1 LILSNHNSWRVEQ
14 ANRAAVLIDAA
25 CYFGAL
31 RKALL
36 KARLTVFV
44 VGWDID
50 SRTRLVGESGRA
62 DDGYPEVFI
71 DFLSA
76 LVNERPQLR
85 VYLLVWDYSVLFA
98 LERELLPSIWLRWR
112 MPRRIRYC
120 FDDDLPV
127 GAAHH
132 QKIVVVDDA
141 IAFGMRILRE
151 WAFLGLAVAR
161 LARVGQAV
169 IIWLPTITSPTADE
183 HEENPKFENHAEEG
197 ATALRRCAWL
207 DARQKRQ

>member
-1 LILSNHNSWRVEQ
+1 M
-14 ANRAAVLIDAA
+14 LIDAA

-36 KARLTVFV
+36 KARSTVFV

-62 DDGYPEVFI
+62 DDGYPEVLI

-120 FDDDLPV
+120 LDDDLPA

-141 IAFGMRILRE
+141 IAFCGGQDVTIRRWDTVQHSLDNPVRVDPTGKPYAPYHDVQTIVDGDAALATSVVRLSISQPTTNTVE
-151 WAFLGLAVAR
+151 RAF
-161 LARVGQAV
+161 
-169 IIWLPTITSPTADE
+169 SS
-183 HEENPKFENHAEEG
+183 
-197 ATALRRCAWL
+197 ALRSAP
-207 DARQKRQ
+207 K